1 MINAPL
7 FVVVLLVCL
16 LALKTRAAR
25 PGSLFLGLVLGLTL
39 ASTSFGA
46 PILSAVTSMSQGIVT
61 AVSSM
66 GGHA

>member
-1 MINAPL
+1 MVNAPF
-7 FVVVLLVCL
+7 FVVVLVITLI
-16 LALKTRAAR
+16 ALKTRFAKA
-25 PGSLFLGLVLGLTL
+25 GSTFLGLVLGLAL

-61 AVSSM
+61 ALSSL